1 MRNFTSIQQ
10 KLKEFIIRFY
20 SNELIKGLILFS
32 AFGLLYFIITLF
44 VEYFLWLPPKA
55 RSILFF
61 AFILVELGLLIKF
74 IVIPISKL
82 LGFQKGISLKESSKI
97 IGNHF
102 PEVDDKLLN
111 ILQLNENAKQS
122 ELLIASIEQKSES
135 LKPFIF
141 KKAVNFRS
149 NIKYVKYL
157 SIPLVIWLLVYL
169 TGNIS
174 IFNDSLTRVVH
185 YQTAYEQPA
194 PFSFRVLNNNLSI
207 IEGKPFEL
215 EVETVGDLIPEN
227 VKIHFNS
234 ENYILKDKSHG
245 LFSYDFINFNESI
258 IFYLEANGIRSK
270 NYQLNI
276 IKIPIVIGFEMVL
289 DYPSYTGKKDEMV
302 KNTGYAVVPE
312 GTDVTWNIRTEETDS
327 LTFISDD
334 SYPFELNTS
343 NDFSIKKKLNQTVG
357 YQISTSNKN
366 LKDYEKLS
374 YVIEVVKDEF
384 PEIDVKTDIDSVS
397 RGPVQFAGQ
406 VSDDYGLSKLNL
418 VYYTIENKA
427 ALKKQT
433 IEIKKTNFE
442 EFYYILSPLQLE
454 INEGMTYE
462 MYFEVFDNDA
472 INGNKSVKSNV
483 FKYYNRTEQEITDDL
498 LKEQQQNFDE
508 LNKTAKKAEQ
518 LNEEFED
525 FSKKI
530 KNKSALNWNDKKEL
544 DDFLKRQELYQE
556 MLEKHTE
563 ELKENLNEQ
572 EFRNEDQSLRDK
584 KEELKKRIEE
594 AQELQKR
601 NELLEQLKKMTEK
614 LDKEGMLDK
623 LEKLTQQNK
632 QKKRTLERMLE
643 LTKRFFVEKKAV
655 QISKKLDSLSNKE
668 DKLAKQKM
676 NSVEEQKKLN
686 EEFDDIKKDF
696 DELRKENQ
704 NLAQPMNFPD
714 TRSEEDETKELMKQA
729 TEKLEQKEAER
740 KGENRT
746 IKRET
751 LQKKAV
757 LQQKAAAKKMKQL
770 AQNMKGA
777 MEAMQGE
784 SIDENIDDLRAII
797 ENLLI
802 FSFEQEQ
809 LMVSFEGVDAAH
821 AEFPAKL
828 KKQQILKEHFEH
840 IDDSLYTL
848 SLRLRKL
855 SSNIQKDLTDV
866 HYNTDKSLQNIAE
879 NRIQQGRS
887 NQQYTMT
894 AANNLADM
902 LSNLLNSLQNPG
914 MGEGKGKGNSIS
926 LPDIIEKQKGLGEKM
941 KEGIKK
947 GENNGEGKKE
957 GSNGREQMSG
967 EQYQIYQEQNALRQ
981 ALQEMIGKDGRS
993 SSKGQEALKQMEEL
1007 EKQLLD
1013 KGFTNE
1019 VMQQMLHLEHEL
1031 LKLEDATLK
1040 QGKDSKRKS
1049 ETNETQ
1055 FNKRTI
1061 PQIKNKKLYFNSKEV
1076 LDREPLPLRTNY
1088 KRKVQEYFKKTQ

>member
-601 NELLEQLKKMTEK
+601 NGLLEQLKKMTEK

-1061 PQIKNKKLYFNSKEV
+1061 PRIKNKKLYFNSKEV

>member
-584 KEELKKRIEE
+584 KEQLKKRIEE

-686 EEFDDIKKDF
+686 EEFDDIKNDF